1 MKEQIASMNA
11 EIIHFKRTNE
21 NMNLIVKDLVS
32 KRSGME
38 KEINELNTSETSNL
52 SYIKSFEY
60 DVSDMYHNFINVIYQ
75 LNLGLQGTEV

>member
-1 MKEQIASMNA
+1 MNA

-38 KEINELNTSETSNL
+38 KEINELNT
-52 SYIKSFEY
+52 
-60 DVSDMYHNFINVIYQ
+60 
-75 LNLGLQGTEV
+75 G